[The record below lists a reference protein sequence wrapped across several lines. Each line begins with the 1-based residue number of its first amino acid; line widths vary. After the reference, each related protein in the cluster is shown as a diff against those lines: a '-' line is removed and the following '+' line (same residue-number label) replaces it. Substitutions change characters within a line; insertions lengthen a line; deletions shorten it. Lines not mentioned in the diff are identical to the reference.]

1 MQGSARHYGSRVTS
15 AKAPGTGTLVSRAL
29 RRRCPHCGSKGIFT
43 SWFRMAERCPN
54 CGLATD
60 RVVGHWIG
68 AVGMNTIITFGVLF
82 VVLAIGLIGSYPE
95 IDPLPILVIAV
106 VTALVVPLL
115 AWPYSQTLWTAVD
128 IVMRPVTPDELDP
141 RFLGR

>member
-1 MQGSARHYGSRVTS
+1 VGELPHPTKGQ
-15 AKAPGTGTLVSRAL
+15 LVARAL
-29 RRRCPHCGSKGIFT
+29 RRRCPVCASKGFLV
-43 SWFRMAERCPN
+43 SWFKLAERCPR

-68 AVGMNTIITFGVLF
+68 AVGMNSILTFGSLL
-82 VVLAIGLIGSYPE
+82 VVLVVGMVLTYP
-95 IDPLPILVIAV
+95 DIAV
-106 VTALVVPLL
+106 VPVLAASVATAVLVPLV

-128 IVMRPVTPDELDP
+128 LMMRPVTAEELDP